1 DPITGKPVKTNP
13 KTFYGALN
21 GKEVGDVD
29 TEISSQTISL
39 DHEFNDN
46 FKYHGAV
53 RHYNYSLDR
62 QYSVDSH
69 QKLPADQIQLTQ
81 NKRLRNEDG
90 VYVQQELSAVFNTG
104 FLKHSTLIG
113 AEYS

>member
-1 DPITGKPVKTNP
+1 
-13 KTFYGALN
+13 N

-39 DHEFNDN
+39 DHEFNDQL
-46 FKYHGAV
+46 KYHGAV

-62 QYSVDSH
+62 QYSVDTH
-69 QKLPADQIQLTQ
+69 PADKTKITLTQ

-90 VYVQQELSAVFNTG
+90 VYVQQELSGLFNTG
-104 FLKHSTLIG
+104 
-113 AEYS
+113 